1 MPVRTDGWCLGGV
14 PPRAH
19 LSYWQQR
26 PRRQCAV
33 RAQGFF
39 RMGGHALYL
48 DPQTI
53 QIGKREA
60 TKDIAR
66 VLSRFNDVLMA
77 RLYGHAD
84 LMELADFSGAPVVN
98 GLTDYNHPCQI
109 MADALTIQARRRRLR
124 ARAGSCM

>member
-1 MPVRTDGWCLGGV
+1 MPHKGRKCT
-14 PPRAH
+14 
-19 LSYWQQR
+19 
-26 PRRQCAV
+26 
-33 RAQGFF
+33 QGFF

-66 VLSRFNDVLMA
+66 VLSRFNDVIMA
-77 RLYGHAD
+77 RLHGHQD
-84 LMELADFSGAPVVN
+84 LIELADYSAAPVVN

-109 MADALTIQARRRRLR
+109 MADALTIQVRAAAPRAPSRRRANTSDAWLHR
-124 ARAGSCM
+124 SV